1 MFTTHESKSH
11 RTAAYADASIDP
23 MRDDADAPTGR
34 SVIATAS
41 VKKPCVLCGRTCV
54 GYPRYKK
61 SGEDGYRHRRCPQ
74 TPAGDDTAGP
84 QSGSERSARGG
95 ETTDDG
101 YLTPVG
107 GGVGSAGWFG
117 ATERL
122 RRRKTSKRAPA
133 EEAVGARRVG
143 SGADDVSSIA
153 RAVDDAYKAFK
164 AIDVNTPWVRR
175 AMLAS
180 TGVYVAGAWLYVLPS
195 SLRMAANAVVF
206 ALQIV
211 TICLILAGT
220 FVIVGLVSREDSVKV
235 RRGVTERFST
245 LRYYAD
251 ELTRRTLGFG
261 AVNANDAPH
270 TPTRTPVSSTRF
282 AHTSGTFEESPRSTP
297 APMPTPSSVSTPSP
311 YRVSDAERDV
321 FVERLTEEKQRLTAE
336 KRDADALLD
345 EASETI
351 AFLRDALQAVD
362 DARASDRRKLVEL
375 ERKLSRETHNVKAL
389 SRRVKSKETAMA
401 AAEPWMLDT

>member
-1 MFTTHESKSH
+1 M
-11 RTAAYADASIDP
+11 RADADV
-23 MRDDADAPTGR
+23 PTNR
-34 SVIATAS
+34 SAVVSAG

-61 SGEDGYRHRRCPQ
+61 SGEDRYRHRRCPT

-107 GGVGSAGWFG
+107 DGVGSAGWFG

-122 RRRKTSKRAPA
+122 RRRKTSKRSPA
-133 EEAVGARRVG
+133 EEAVVARRIG

-175 AMLAS
+175 TALAS
-180 TGVYVAGAWLYVLPS
+180 TVVYVAGAWLYVLPS
-195 SLRMAANAVVF
+195 SLRMAANAVIF
-206 ALQIV
+206 ALQIG

-220 FVIVGLVSREDSVKV
+220 FVFVGLVSRDDSVRV

-251 ELTRRTLGFG
+251 ELTRRTLSGDT
-261 AVNANDAPH
+261 ADVNDVPH
-270 TPTRTPVSSTRF
+270 TPKRTPVSNRF
-282 AHTSGTFEESPRSTP
+282 ACASEPIEESPRTTP
-297 APMPTPSSVSTPSP
+297 VPMPTPSVSTPSP

-321 FVERLTEEKQRLTAE
+321 VVERLTEEKQRLAAE

-362 DARASDRRKLVEL
+362 DARASDRRRLVEL

>member
-1 MFTTHESKSH
+1 
-11 RTAAYADASIDP
+11 

-34 SVIATAS
+34 PAVVTAS
-41 VKKPCVLCGRTCV
+41 VQKPCVLCGRTCV

-101 YLTPVG
+101 YLTSVG

-153 RAVDDAYKAFK
+153 RAVDDAYKAFT
-164 AIDVNTPWVRR
+164 AIDLNTPWVRR
-175 AMLAS
+175 AVLAS
-180 TGVYVAGAWLYVLPS
+180 TGVYVAGAFLYVLPG

-220 FVIVGLVSREDSVKV
+220 FVIVGLVSCEDSVKV

-261 AVNANDAPH
+261 AVDANDAPH
-270 TPTRTPVSSTRF
+270 TPTRTPVSNRF
-282 AHTSGTFEESPRSTP
+282 VHTSGIFEERPRSTP

-311 YRVSDAERDV
+311 YRVNDAERDV
-321 FVERLTEEKQRLTAE
+321 AVERLTEEKQRLTAE

>member
-1 MFTTHESKSH
+1 MNQIAP
-11 RTAAYADASIDP
+11 RAAYAAASIDP
-23 MRDDADAPTGR
+23 MRDDTDAPTGR
-34 SVIATAS
+34 SAVVTAS

-84 QSGSERSARGG
+84 QSGSERSTRG

-107 GGVGSAGWFG
+107 GGVGSVGWFG

-122 RRRKTSKRAPA
+122 RRRKTSKRAVA

-175 AMLAS
+175 AVLAS

-261 AVNANDAPH
+261 AVDVNDAPH
-270 TPTRTPVSSTRF
+270 TPTRTPVSNRF
-282 AHTSGTFEESPRSTP
+282 VHTSDAVEESPRSTP
-297 APMPTPSSVSTPSP
+297 APMPTPSVSTPSP

-321 FVERLTEEKQRLTAE
+321 VVERLTEEKQRLTIE

>member
-1 MFTTHESKSH
+1 MNQIAP
-11 RTAAYADASIDP
+11 RAAYAAASIDP

-34 SVIATAS
+34 SAVVTAS

-84 QSGSERSARGG
+84 QSGSERSTRG

-107 GGVGSAGWFG
+107 GGVGSVGWFG

-122 RRRKTSKRAPA
+122 RRRKTSKRAVA

-175 AMLAS
+175 AVLAS

-261 AVNANDAPH
+261 AVDVNDAPH
-270 TPTRTPVSSTRF
+270 TPTRTPVSNRF
-282 AHTSGTFEESPRSTP
+282 VHTSDAVEESPRSTP
-297 APMPTPSSVSTPSP
+297 APMPTPSVSTPSP

-321 FVERLTEEKQRLTAE
+321 VVERLTEEKQRLTIE

>member
-1 MFTTHESKSH
+1 MNQIAP
-11 RTAAYADASIDP
+11 RAAYAAASIDP

-34 SVIATAS
+34 SAVVTAS

-61 SGEDGYRHRRCPQ
+61 SGEDGYRHRRCPR

-84 QSGSERSARGG
+84 QSGSERSTRG

-107 GGVGSAGWFG
+107 GGVGSVGWFG

-122 RRRKTSKRAPA
+122 RRRKTSKRAVA

-175 AMLAS
+175 AVLAS

-261 AVNANDAPH
+261 AVDVNDAPH
-270 TPTRTPVSSTRF
+270 TPTRTPVSNRF
-282 AHTSGTFEESPRSTP
+282 VHTSDAVEESPRSTP
-297 APMPTPSSVSTPSP
+297 APMPTPSVSTPSP

-321 FVERLTEEKQRLTAE
+321 VVERLTEEKQRLTIE